1 MVEAKKRRKPAE
13 VRCREILRAAGKVL
27 GSRGYHNVH
36 LDDVAAAA
44 GLSKGTLYLYFKD
57 KESLFAEVLEDVIDR
72 LEESLKAISMEGPAL
87 GSLERIAAV
96 MLDFVD
102 EHQDFLV
109 QFSRE
114 KPDLCGK
121 RAGNVLQRRYAGHL
135 RFVAEAIARGVKEG
149 VVREHD
155 SMMGSLYFTALV
167 RMFMLQKVME
177 GGKNPL
183 RPKAGELMA
192 LFLNGLGGGRA
203 PHA

>member
-1 MVEAKKRRKPAE
+1 MPGVKTRRKPAE
-13 VRCREILRAAGKVL
+13 IRRREILKAAGKVL
-27 GSRGYHNVH
+27 VSRGYHNVH

-72 LEESLKAISMEGPAL
+72 LEERLAGLSSDGGAREV
-87 GSLERIAAV
+87 LERMAAE

-135 RFVAEAIARGVKEG
+135 QFVAEAIGRGIEDG
-149 VVREHD
+149 IVRKHD
-155 SMMGSLYFTALV
+155 SMMGSLYFISLV
-167 RMFMLQKVME
+167 RMFMLQKIM
-177 GGKNPL
+177 GGDKRPL
-183 RPKAGELMA
+183 RPRATEFMD
-192 LFLNGLGGGRA
+192 LFLNGLGRGRA

>member
-1 MVEAKKRRKPAE
+1 MVEAKKRRKSAE
-13 VRCREILRAAGKVL
+13 VRRREILRAAGSVL
-27 GSRGYHNVH
+27 VSRGYHNVH

-72 LEESLKAISMEGPAL
+72 LEERLAGLSSDGGAREV
-87 GSLERIAAV
+87 LERMAAE

-135 RFVAEAIARGVKEG
+135 QFVAEAIGRGIEDG
-149 VVREHD
+149 IVRKHD
-155 SMMGSLYFTALV
+155 SMMGSLYFISLV
-167 RMFMLQKVME
+167 RMFMLQKIM
-177 GGKNPL
+177 GGDKRPL
-183 RPKAGELMA
+183 RPRATEFMD
-192 LFLNGLGGGRA
+192 LFLNGLGRGRA

>member
-1 MVEAKKRRKPAE
+1 MVEVKKRRKPAE
-13 VRCREILRAAGKVL
+13 VRRREILRAAGKVL
-27 GSRGYHNVH
+27 VSRGYHNVH

-72 LEESLKAISMEGPAL
+72 LEERLAGLSSEGGAREV
-87 GSLERIAAV
+87 LERMAAE

-135 RFVAEAIARGVKEG
+135 RFVAEAIGRGVEDG
-149 VVREHD
+149 IVRKHD
-155 SMMGSLYFTALV
+155 SMMGSLYFISLI
-167 RMFMLQKVME
+167 RMFMLQKIM
-177 GGKNPL
+177 GGDKRPL
-183 RPKAGELMA
+183 RPRVTEFME
-192 LFLNGLGGGRA
+192 LFLNGLGRGNASRA
-203 PHA
+203 